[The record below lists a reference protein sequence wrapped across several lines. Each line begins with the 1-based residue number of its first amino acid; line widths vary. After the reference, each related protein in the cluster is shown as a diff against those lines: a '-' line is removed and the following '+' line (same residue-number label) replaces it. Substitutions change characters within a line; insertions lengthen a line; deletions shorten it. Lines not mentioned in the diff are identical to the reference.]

1 MSNHVLMTFLL
12 GLGSGMAI
20 AGGASAQSLLWT
32 APGIENVVCVSAAP
46 DIDGDG
52 GPDVVFETYDSG
64 APSLNN
70 LYAIRGA
77 SSGVGE
83 VIWSARPL
91 GGPSNSGGYGDACL
105 RFGPDLGGDG
115 FPDVMIGMAW
125 GNRSAFS
132 VDGRTGQTQW
142 SFDTYTDAPPAP
154 PVSGWVYAMSS
165 LEQDLDEDG
174 VPEVV
179 FGCGSDNDGVY
190 CVSGADG
197 GVIWRWDAA
206 DAIFDV
212 MSIED
217 LDGDGVRD
225 VIAGV
230 GDLGQQVVALSGD
243 GGPGG
248 SSGSV
253 IWLRDTGSVM
263 SLAQLPDLNGDSLPE
278 VVAGTWRGGAQL
290 RCLSGTNGADLWTG
304 IVGSNVVRVV
314 ALDDVTGD
322 GFPDVAVGSWL
333 NQVRVHDGVDGTLAW
348 FKAVGTVNGGD
359 VWAIDRVDDV
369 TGDGINDVCA
379 GSFDLNVYVMDGV
392 SGRIEWQAPVGNRVL
407 SVRGVGDL
415 NGNGWPEVVAGTQ
428 KLSTG
433 GICYAFEGRD
443 LDPASVPSSDA
454 LVEVNRAVPNPF
466 RDRTDLQLT
475 VTQPTFISAW
485 VLDTAGRRVAP
496 LQSRTL
502 FSPGRHL
509 LSWDGTDASGRILP
523 AGVYYVRVIR
533 DGARAD
539 DRRVVMVR

>member
-1 MSNHVLMTFLL
+1 MKRTLVIF
-12 GLGSGMAI
+12 GCGGMI
-20 AGGASAQSLLWT
+20 LAGGASAQTLLWT
-32 APGIENVVCVSAAP
+32 APGIENVVCVTGAP

-52 GPDVVFETYDSG
+52 GPDVVFETYDAG
-64 APSLNN
+64 APAVDN
-70 LYAIRGA
+70 LFAIRGA
-77 SSGVGE
+77 SSGSGE

-132 VDGRTGQTQW
+132 LDGRTGETQW
-142 SFDTYTDAPPAP
+142 KFDTYVDSPPVP
-154 PVSGWVYAMSS
+154 PVSGWVYAMAS
-165 LEQDLDEDG
+165 LEQDLDGDG

-179 FGCGSDNDGVY
+179 FGTGSDNNGVY

-197 GVIWRWDAA
+197 SVFWRYQAA

-212 MSIED
+212 MTIED
-217 LDGDGVRD
+217 LDNDGIRD

-230 GDLGQQVVALSGD
+230 GDLGQRVVALSGD

-248 SSGSV
+248 SSGFV

-263 SLAQLPDLNGDSLPE
+263 SLARLPDLNGDSYPE
-278 VVAGTWRGGAQL
+278 VVAGTWRSGAQL
-290 RCLSGTNGADLWTG
+290 RCLSGRNGADLWTG
-304 IVGSNVVRVV
+304 IVGSNAVRVV
-314 ALDDVTGD
+314 TLDDVTGD
-322 GFPDVAVGSWL
+322 GFPDIAVGSWL
-333 NQVRVHDGVDGTLAW
+333 NQVRVHDGRDGSLAW

-359 VWAIDRVDDV
+359 VWAIDRLEDV

-392 SGRIEWQAPVGNRVL
+392 TGQIEWQAPVGNRVF

-415 NGNGWPEVVAGTQ
+415 NGNGWPDVVAGTQ
-428 KLSTG
+428 KLTTG

-443 LDPASVPSSDA
+443 LDPASVPEDASRFRLSS
-454 LVEVNRAVPNPF
+454 AVPNPF
-466 RDRTDLQLT
+466 RDRTEVQLT
-475 VTQPTFISAW
+475 LAEPAVVSAW

-496 LQSRTL
+496 LQSRAL
-502 FSPGRHL
+502 FASGQHRL
-509 LSWDGTDASGRILP
+509 GWDGTDGEGRKLP
-523 AGVYYVRVIR
+523 AGVYYVRVLR
-533 DGARAD
+533 DGEGGD
-539 DRRVVMVR
+539 DRRVVLVR